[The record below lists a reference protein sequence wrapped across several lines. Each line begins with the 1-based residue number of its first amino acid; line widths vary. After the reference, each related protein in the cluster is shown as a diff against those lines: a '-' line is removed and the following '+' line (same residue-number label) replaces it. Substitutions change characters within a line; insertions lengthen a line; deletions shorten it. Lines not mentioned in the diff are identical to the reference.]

1 MSSDTDSYNLLS
13 WRARVTKAVMLWAL
27 FHRKDINRLIEFGT
41 DVNARLIEGN
51 TFLIIAVVSRQSES
65 VKALIRGGADVNA
78 RRDDGKS
85 PLNVASLLG
94 FTDIAG
100 ILIDSGADIESRDN
114 NGRTPLFSAVLGK
127 HDDVVTLLIERAAD
141 VNTQQNDGCSPLMA
155 VCLMGTLTSVKLL
168 LKHGSKV
175 NVCNSN
181 GNTPLHVASNMG
193 HTAIVAELLAASA
206 DVTLTTNKNESCL
219 LAASEEGH
227 IDVVKLLVQSGANI
241 DTPSNEG
248 AAPLFMAA
256 REGHIEV
263 VQFLIEHHADI
274 NACYSDGSSCLLVAA
289 IYGHTDVVCAL
300 VSAGADIN
308 FRRNDGAS
316 PLLTASQEGHS
327 DVVKLLVQSGAD
339 IETRTNEGATPL
351 IMAACQ
357 GHIEVV
363 QFLIEKH
370 ADVNACCSDG
380 RSCLMAASFSG
391 HAAVVHALV
400 FAGADVNLQ
409 RNDELSSLIVA
420 SQEGHIDVVKLLVQC
435 GADTETRNNNG
446 ATPLSVSACQGHI
459 EVVEFL
465 IEKHADVNACCSD
478 GTSCLLAASVN
489 GHIAVVHALVF
500 AGADVNLQRNDGL
513 SPLIM
518 ASKEGQINV
527 VKRLVQHGADIE
539 ARNNEGATPLIVA
552 ACKGHTD
559 VVQFLIEKHAD
570 VNACCMDGS
579 SCLWTAAFEGQT
591 DVVRLLVS
599 AGADVNLQRNDG
611 VASLIVASQVGHTDV
626 VKLLVQS
633 GADIETHTNE
643 HATPLIMAARKGHIE
658 VVQFLIE
665 QHADVN
671 ACYSDGSTCLLSAAS
686 KGHTD
691 VVRALVSAGA
701 DVNLQRNDGFSPLIM
716 ASQEGHI
723 DVVTLLMQGGAQV
736 ETCNNKGAIP
746 LFMAACQGHI
756 EVVEFL
762 IEKHADVN
770 ACCSDGT
777 SCLLAASVNGHTA
790 VVHALVFAGADVNLQ
805 RNNGVSPLIVASAK
819 GHSDIVTLLI
829 DNRADIEMRNNLGRT
844 ALFLAALHGQT
855 DVLNALIAHGA
866 DIDAIDYQLISPVSF
881 AAIKGHI
888 DVVNTLI
895 QHKADI
901 NGDRGCF
908 YDLFSC
914 LAQCHEGEAVAMLQ
928 SLMNDAWSYSAKTA
942 LMRAVYHARLDIV
955 KKLVEFGADVYAT
968 YWYVDNLHI
977 TDIASYC
984 GHTDIA
990 RFLYDCRIYI
1000 NASNVHY
1007 NSFSASCHSFDTHID
1022 CDCNTAMHLTTDL
1035 QCMRSLLENAADVEA
1050 ENVDG
1055 LRPIHYAVRTGL
1067 VQLVELLI
1075 QHGANV
1081 DAADV
1086 YGNRPLHEAVCH
1098 GLNVVQLLVHYGAKV
1113 NVQNVDGKTP
1123 LHFAAVHEQSE
1134 VFMFLLKKE
1143 DYDIEFTDVWR
1154 NTPLHYLTSWQ
1165 LMTDIHEEFVAKDTK
1180 KYQQL
1185 LIHNAVGVTVLLHMA
1200 PYVNEKQ
1207 EMRNVRSLASQTGL
1221 SSEQLTRAFYTSVT
1235 LKTKLYCHKETS
1247 VTEPQHMDCY
1257 GNTPLHRAV
1266 GIYGRLKMYRISTD
1280 VKKTVEFLVKRGA
1293 DINAQNSDGL
1303 TPLHVAR
1310 GKEAIEACLE
1320 HADDQSFTIVDK
1332 RGRNFWHLMFFSQN
1346 HDESELT
1353 VIKRLIT
1360 SASDAMCNSDDLD
1373 RTPLH
1378 YACMKRSSK
1387 FPALK
1392 RLAVELIRQVSVEH
1406 INKQDRFGRT
1416 ALHYA
1421 AMTEDTELIDLLKTK
1436 QATNVTVLDHFG
1448 YSVNDYAYISHSF
1461 DISRLRLL
1469 DTSSFV
1475 ARNFCSITVCIQHCF
1490 FDRPQ
1495 NSESSKAELHK
1506 IVRDLRADN
1515 CKLYTLNAYLGCRFD
1530 YSDFCRQTAALKG
1543 RIYEQELLADNN
1555 ESAAHPLDMFAAIQ
1569 SQVEKAMQYL
1579 AKEIS
1584 DKDVR
1589 FACEV
1594 VQVGSAHEGTKIGCC
1609 DEFDYNFVLTDLSK
1623 SCKVCYS
1630 PESPPG
1636 FVLVRASTPDY
1647 DEDLFNSNGILNTG
1661 IVPFKFETLVKQIL
1675 SSLSFCD
1682 ATGFEYVD
1690 PVDEIIVQPRN
1701 TSMKI
1706 NTNITLEFTKPVNGY
1721 HVPHNISLDVVP
1733 ALRIDGWWPD
1743 DARREDLCQPGECL
1757 IVFTQPQL
1765 KYPWIGWTQPHGF
1778 VSFARAESRLL
1789 RDCPRVIKAS
1799 YMVVKRMSMYFC
1811 QYDFFSSH
1819 VVKSALFW
1827 CLDEDEVGCRNECS
1841 SSNYSD
1847 EVSKDELWRW
1857 VQNILQRLLCFAA
1870 QDYVP
1875 SYFMPKCR
1883 QPVWLTERYLKQFHI
1898 RLYRHG
1904 LTTYTDLFSL
1914 SEQQSRDIW
1923 MNAIKS
1929 LFILS
1934 HVMYWAVL
1942 TDDDELKLFVP
1953 STINPLM
1960 ENDVCTTLLP
1970 AN

>member
-489 GHIAVVHALVF
+489 GH
-500 AGADVNLQRNDGL
+500 
-513 SPLIM
+513 
-518 ASKEGQINV
+518 
-527 VKRLVQHGADIE
+527 
-539 ARNNEGATPLIVA
+539 
-552 ACKGHTD
+552 
-559 VVQFLIEKHAD
+559 
-570 VNACCMDGS
+570 
-579 SCLWTAAFEGQT
+579 
-591 DVVRLLVS
+591 
-599 AGADVNLQRNDG
+599 
-611 VASLIVASQVGHTDV
+611 
-626 VKLLVQS
+626 
-633 GADIETHTNE
+633 
-643 HATPLIMAARKGHIE
+643 
-658 VVQFLIE
+658 
-665 QHADVN
+665 
-671 ACYSDGSTCLLSAAS
+671 
-686 KGHTD
+686 
-691 VVRALVSAGA
+691 
-701 DVNLQRNDGFSPLIM
+701 
-716 ASQEGHI
+716 
-723 DVVTLLMQGGAQV
+723 
-736 ETCNNKGAIP
+736 
-746 LFMAACQGHI
+746 
-756 EVVEFL
+756 
-762 IEKHADVN
+762 
-770 ACCSDGT
+770 
-777 SCLLAASVNGHTA
+777 TA

-1143 DYDIEFTDVWR
+1143 DYDIEFTYVWR

-1661 IVPFKFETLVKQIL
+1661 IVKFKSETLVKQIL